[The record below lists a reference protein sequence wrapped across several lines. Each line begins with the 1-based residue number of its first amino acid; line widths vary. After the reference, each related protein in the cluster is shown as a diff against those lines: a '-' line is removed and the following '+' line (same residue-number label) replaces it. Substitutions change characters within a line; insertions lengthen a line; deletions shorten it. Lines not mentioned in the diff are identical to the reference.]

1 MFLLVSLKV
10 LQSRQTKYFMCHYCN
25 WRLLNIYIDTVVG
38 DTEPQ
43 RLSIHL
49 DTDAEII
56 ISFSVFQNIIYS
68 WAL

>member
-1 MFLLVSLKV
+1 
-10 LQSRQTKYFMCHYCN
+10 MCHYCN

-38 DTEPQ
+38 DIEPQ

-56 ISFSVFQNIIYS
+56 ISLSVLIDRTC
-68 WAL
+68 